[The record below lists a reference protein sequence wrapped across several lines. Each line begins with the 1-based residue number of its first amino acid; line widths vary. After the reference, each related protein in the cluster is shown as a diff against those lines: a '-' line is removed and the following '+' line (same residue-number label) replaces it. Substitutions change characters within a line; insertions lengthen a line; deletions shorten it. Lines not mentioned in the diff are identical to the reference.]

1 MKADVPGLVRALYD
15 AVLDGALWPNTL
27 QTFADRFN
35 SSHAILAVGSAASC
49 APDVVW
55 AGVERPFQE
64 LYARSFVNGNNTI
77 QLAARREFQDEPYT
91 DWMALPDGSFQRSA
105 FFQDWCRPQ
114 QIQTLLGAEVIHD
127 ARGIALLGLGRPEP
141 YGDSELSVF
150 RKLMPDLR
158 RIMGLRLRLFDV
170 DLQRARL
177 RALLDAVSTPILLT
191 DSACCLLHANHR
203 AEYLLRAGGVLH
215 ISQNRLA
222 APTEHE
228 TDMLRRVV
236 RSAGANNGGASLRLE
251 AANGTHAGV
260 SVVPVHADH
269 GWAEGSEVCVAIF
282 VTGSAEYAAVEP
294 SLLTALYGLT
304 PTEAAVAAM
313 LGRGDGLPATAS
325 ALGMKTSTA
334 RTHLHRIF
342 DKTATQRQAQL
353 VALLRSLPRRAVG
366 AGLP

>member
-1 MKADVPGLVRALYD
+1 MRALYD
-15 AVLDGALWPNTL
+15 AVLDGTLWPDTL

-49 APDVVW
+49 APGVVW

-141 YGDSELSVF
+141 YGDGELCVF

-158 RIMGLRLRLFDV
+158 RIMGLRLQLFDV

-191 DSACCLLHANHR
+191 DSACRLLHANHR
-203 AEYLLRAGGVLH
+203 AEDLLRAGDVLH

-228 TDMLRRVV
+228 TDKLR
-236 RSAGANNGGASLRLE
+236 ACCCGAPVPTLGGASLRPRGREREPCRHLGCSHSMLTTVGQK
-251 AANGTHAGV
+251 A
-260 SVVPVHADH
+260 PR
-269 GWAEGSEVCVAIF
+269 
-282 VTGSAEYAAVEP
+282 SASP
-294 SLLTALYGLT
+294 FS
-304 PTEAAVAAM
+304 
-313 LGRGDGLPATAS
+313 
-325 ALGMKTSTA
+325 
-334 RTHLHRIF
+334 
-342 DKTATQRQAQL
+342 
-353 VALLRSLPRRAVG
+353 
-366 AGLP
+366 